1 METEFD
7 DEESAKRFE
16 GKMRKLF
23 LGDNM
28 EVVNPLDK

>member
-16 GKMRKLF
+16 EKMRKLF
-23 LGDNM
+23 LGDDM
-28 EVVNPLDK
+28 EVIQGK